1 MSAERTLHHNQN
13 PRDWFY
19 GGVGSKRC
27 GAHRREAVLGN
38 IGLLQGE
45 RVGIRELFN
54 RRVVDAVRSVV
65 AEKKGRESV
74 PAEGPDGRYI
84 LAIEDPTLRH
94 HAAESL
100 VLDALEHHGWL
111 PAMQD
116 MAYELKSGGLPAS
129 KKTRK
134 HPEDAR
140 AVCRLQVLEM
150 VEGAM
155 KDIPAIEDRDGRQKA
170 AMAIVAK
177 ALPCPG
183 WLGVLE
189 KICGEMEAIGPFQA
203 MLGREIR
210 EFAVR
215 VSASLPKMGETIMFN
230 AEQTWCSRH
239 CKGND

>member
-1 MSAERTLHHNQN
+1 MATERKDIGLK
-13 PRDWFY
+13 PSELFD

-27 GAHRREAVLGN
+27 GAHKREAVLGN
-38 IGLLQGE
+38 IGPLQGE

-54 RRVVDAVRSVV
+54 RGVVETVLSIVT
-65 AEKKGRESV
+65 EKKGRESV
-74 PAEGPDGRYI
+74 PAEGPDGRFI
-84 LAIEDPTLRH
+84 LAMENPTTRH

-100 VLDALEHHGWL
+100 VLEALEYHGWL

-116 MAYELKSGGLPAS
+116 MAYELKSGRLPAS
-129 KKTRK
+129 KKTMK
-134 HPEDAR
+134 HPEDAQ

-155 KDIPAIEDRDGRQKA
+155 KDIPAIEDRDRRQKA

-189 KICGEMEAIGPFQA
+189 KICGEMEAIGPFQIL
-203 MLGREIR
+203 LGREIR

-215 VSASLPKMGETIMFN
+215 VSTALPKMGETIMFN